1 MNNIGVASLLFFIT
15 YINVYYELRIANC
28 ELRISKWRHSDFV
41 HSFVK
46 KV

>member
-28 ELRISKWRHSDFV
+28 ELVNGDTPISFILL
-41 HSFVK
+41 
-46 KV
+46 